1 MPKTKKICG
10 SSDGKTKKAI
20 SQWPMLLDFASQN
33 LVATLGPSFLF
44 CLRPTDFFCF
54 RQKLV
59 YLYTN
64 LMR

>member
-1 MPKTKKICG
+1 MPKTKKSAG
-10 SSDGKTKKAI
+10 PSDGKTKKAI
-20 SQWPMLLDFASQN
+20 SQGPMLLDFASQN